1 MVKIAC
7 VTATLIGCDDNLKLL
22 TPISAGAGVCY
33 VWERRRG
40 QILLRKNRKIATSVD
55 KYVSRSA
62 VSDFLQCYGLQPA
75 RPLCPWDSPGK
86 NTGVGCHS
94 LLQGIFPTQ
103 RLNPGLLHCRQSLCG
118 LSHPGSPTS
127 VDSFLLNDLLRISTS
142 SLS

>member
-62 VSDFLQCYGLQPA
+62 VSDFLQCYGL
-75 RPLCPWDSPGK
+75 
-86 NTGVGCHS
+86 
-94 LLQGIFPTQ
+94 
-103 RLNPGLLHCRQSLCG
+103 
-118 LSHPGSPTS
+118 
-127 VDSFLLNDLLRISTS
+127 
-142 SLS
+142 